1 MRSKFGLALLVTTL
15 AGCNHVPYDLPD
27 RGVEAVNVPVLQRS
41 MYVFDAAAPGGYLA
55 PSESARLDG
64 WFRSLNLGYGDEV
77 YVDGM
82 DAAAARGDVERVA
95 GQYGMLVSSGAPVT
109 AGAVSPG
116 TVRVVVSRTEAT
128 VPGCPNWERPS
139 QPNFNNQSMPGYG
152 CAVNGNLAAMVA
164 NPEDLVHGRDGAGV
178 QDALTAAKAIDL
190 YRTTPPTGQKGLKEI
205 STKKGDK

>member
-82 DAAAARGDVERVA
+82 DAVAARGDVERVA

-116 TVRVVVSRTEAT
+116 TVRIVVSRTEAT